1 MPTYPRSPEIAPR
14 ARASRR
20 TPEIDGFGAW
30 ISFLVVFASVMA
42 VVVVWHNLNDHA
54 YTLTASVGTPVHI
67 DTNGAAVADQ

>member
-42 VVVVWHNLNDHA
+42 VIVVWHNLNDHA
-54 YTLTASVGTPVHI
+54 YTLTASVSAPPQA
-67 DTNGAAVADQ
+67 DTTGAAVAGE